1 MGWHRTRTCGVAG
14 WPVVTPAPR
23 LSKLWWVTGPL
34 LALMVGAVVVVA
46 ALPVPYVTFS
56 PGGARAVE
64 PLVTVSA
71 AEDGPEVDTEPPTED
86 LLYLTVSTA
95 VEPSGLYVLR
105 GLLDDT
111 ITVEPSAPY
120 LGTQTRDESRKL
132 NLALMTDSQDKAR
145 KVALER
151 LGYDVVAEPAG
162 AFLEDVDP
170 KAPASE
176 VLKPGMTVVGAAGEP
191 VATRDDLVA
200 AIEGSKPG
208 DSIELEVVPLGQDEP
223 VTVEAEL
230 MARPDD
236 PDEAI
241 LGVSVSDRATYDFP
255 VDIDIDTGKVG
266 GPSAGLAFT
275 LAILDRLTPGSL
287 TGDGKVAVTGT
298 IELDGSVGPVGGVQH
313 KTRAA
318 IREGA
323 NLLLVPP
330 DEYQEALD
338 AADGRIEVASVASLD
353 EALAALE
360 DHGGSGLPPADD

>member
-1 MGWHRTRTCGVAG
+1 M
-14 WPVVTPAPR
+14 TPAPR
-23 LSKLWWVTGPL
+23 ISRLWWVTGPL
-34 LALMVGAVVVVA
+34 LALLVGAIVVVA

-64 PLVTVSA
+64 PLVTVAS
-71 AEDGPEVDTEPPTED
+71 EDGGPEIDAEPPSED

-105 GLLDDT
+105 GLFDDEVQ
-111 ITVEPSAPY
+111 VEPSSPY
-120 LGTQTRDESRKL
+120 LGTQTRDESRAL

-151 LGYDVVAEPAG
+151 LGYEVTTESAG
-162 AFLEDVDP
+162 AFLEDIDP
-170 KAPASE
+170 KVPAAS
-176 VLKPGMTVVGAAGEP
+176 VLKPGMTVVGANGDE

-200 AIEGSKPG
+200 AIEGSEPG
-208 DSIELEVVPLGQDEP
+208 DTIELEVVPLGATEP

-230 MARPDD
+230 TERPDE
-236 PDEAI
+236 PGEAV
-241 LGVSVSDRATYDFP
+241 LGVSVADRATYEFP
-255 VDIDIDTGKVG
+255 VDIQIDTGKVG

-330 DEYQEALD
+330 DEYEEAVE
-338 AADGRIEVASVASLD
+338 AADGRIDVVSVSSLD

-360 DHGGSGLPPADD
+360 DHGGSGLPPAAD